1 MSENQKITIL
11 LADDHELVRN
21 GIKALLQS
29 DSSLQVIAEAANGR
43 EALEKIATVNPDLAI
58 IDVRMPELNG
68 IDTVAHIVQSA
79 STTKPIVL
87 SMHDSEEYVLKSI
100 EAGSFGYLLK
110 DTSKDEFL
118 RAIHMVAKG
127 EKYFS
132 ADISQILANKYL
144 ENLGTSDAPL
154 DSSPTANVSITL
166 TKREKQIMDMALEGF
181 SNKEIASNL
190 NKSVRTIEAHRFNL
204 MKKLKVKNIAE
215 LSAKAKSLGLI

>member
-1 MSENQKITIL
+1 MSNDNKITIL

-29 DSSLQVIAEAANGR
+29 DEQLQVIAEAANGR
-43 EALEKIATVNPDLAI
+43 EAIEKVALVQPDLAI

-68 IDTVAHIVQSA
+68 IDAVAQIVKSD
-79 STTKPIVL
+79 SVTRPIVL
-87 SMHDSEEYVLKSI
+87 SMHDSEEYVLKSV

-110 DTSKDEFL
+110 DTSKEEFL
-118 RAIHMVAKG
+118 KAIHMVANG

-132 ADISQILANKYL
+132 ADVSQILANKYL
-144 ENLGTSDAPL
+144 ENLGVP
-154 DSSPTANVSITL
+154 SSSQGTATEATPTITL
-166 TKREKQIMDMALEGF
+166 TKREKQVMDMALEGF

>member
-1 MSENQKITIL
+1 MTTTDKITIL

-29 DSSLQVIAEAANGR
+29 DDSLQVIAEAANGR
-43 EALEKIATVNPDLAI
+43 EALDKIASEQPDLAI

-68 IDTVAHIVQSA
+68 IETVAHVIQSG

-110 DTSKDEFL
+110 DTSKEEFL

-144 ENLGTSDAPL
+144 ENLTTGSDIATTSNPL
-154 DSSPTANVSITL
+154 PSITL
-166 TKREKQIMDMALEGF
+166 TKREKQVMDMALEGF

>member
-1 MSENQKITIL
+1 MTTTEKITIL

-29 DSSLQVIAEAANGR
+29 DDSLQVIAEAANGR
-43 EALEKIATVNPDLAI
+43 EALDKIASEQPDLAI

-68 IDTVAHIVQSA
+68 IDTVAHVIQSG

-110 DTSKDEFL
+110 DTSKEEFL
-118 RAIHMVAKG
+118 RAIHMVANG

-144 ENLGTSDAPL
+144 ENLTSGP
-154 DSSPTANVSITL
+154 SSNPASPPTPSITL
-166 TKREKQIMDMALEGF
+166 TKREKQVMDMALEGF

>member
-1 MSENQKITIL
+1 MSESKKITIL

-29 DSSLQVIAEAANGR
+29 DESLQVIAEAANGR
-43 EALEKIATVNPDLAI
+43 EALEKVASVKPDLAI

-68 IDTVAHIVQSA
+68 IDTVSYIIKSA
-79 STTKPIVL
+79 SATKPIVL
-87 SMHDSEEYVLKSI
+87 SMHDSEEYVLKSV

-110 DTSKDEFL
+110 DTSKEEFL
-118 RAIHMVAKG
+118 RAIHMVANG

-132 ADISQILANKYL
+132 ADVSQILANKYL
-144 ENLGTSDAPL
+144 ENLGAPSTSPAATTENR
-154 DSSPTANVSITL
+154 STVTL
-166 TKREKQIMDMALEGF
+166 TKREKQVMDMALEGF